1 MTGKERLKR
10 TCLGM
15 EVDRIP
21 WAPMLYQ
28 WFNINKY
35 RNKLPEKLN
44 NCKTTLDAM
53 LVMEAGLFAKHEAF
67 IVSAGY
73 SHIRRCLFYQNGR

>member
-21 WAPMLYQ
+21 WTPMLYQ

-35 RNKLPEKLN
+35 RNKFPEKLN
-44 NCKTTLDAM
+44 NCKTTLD
-53 LVMEAGLFAKHEAF
+53 VMRVEVRK
-67 IVSAGY
+67 VPTS
-73 SHIRRCLFYQNGR
+73 S

>member
-10 TCLGM
+10 ACLGM
-15 EVDRIP
+15 EIDRIP

-53 LVMEAGLFAKHEAF
+53 RVMEAGLFAKHEAF
-67 IVSAGY
+67 IFSAGY
-73 SHIRRCLFYQNGR
+73 SRLPQMSFLLK